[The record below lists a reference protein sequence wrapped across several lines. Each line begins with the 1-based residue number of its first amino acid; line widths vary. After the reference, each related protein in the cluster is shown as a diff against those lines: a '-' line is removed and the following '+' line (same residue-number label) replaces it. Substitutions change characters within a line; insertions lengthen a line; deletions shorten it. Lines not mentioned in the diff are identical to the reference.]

1 MIQST
6 SSGWIWEWPPPDKQ
20 GSVKVVD
27 EVQLWRRLGVMV
39 DTSWERAVA
48 ELEFVMVASPLYHAI
63 AKLSRILGV
72 RASLS

>member
-1 MIQST
+1 MDMGVATARQAGQCKSC
-6 SSGWIWEWPPPDKQ
+6 GR
-20 GSVKVVD
+20 
-27 EVQLWRRLGVMV
+27 EVQLWRRLGVLV

-48 ELEFVMVASPLYHAI
+48 EFEFVMVASPLYHAI